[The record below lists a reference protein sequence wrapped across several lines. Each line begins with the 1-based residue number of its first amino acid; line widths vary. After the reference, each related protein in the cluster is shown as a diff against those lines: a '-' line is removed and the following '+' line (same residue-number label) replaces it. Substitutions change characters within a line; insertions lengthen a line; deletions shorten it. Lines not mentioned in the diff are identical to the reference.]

1 MTEPLLA
8 AQGVGPA
15 EAAVSAADQATAPPA
30 TGSAAW
36 AELRRNPMFLVPA
49 AVLLVIVAMAL
60 VPQAFAGW
68 FGHGDPRRCD
78 LIDSNGGSTSGHPFG
93 FDRQGCDVYANV
105 VHGARAS
112 ISVGILVTVLS
123 LAIAL
128 VLGSLAGYRGRLVDV
143 VVSRLTDVFF
153 GFPFILG
160 ALVVLTSVGDR
171 TIWSVS
177 LVLAMFNW
185 PVLTRLM
192 RSTVLSVKNMDYVL
206 AARALG
212 ATDRRILRHHV
223 LPNAIAPVIVIATIG
238 TGGVIVAEAS
248 LTFLG
253 IGLEPP
259 AISWGLQLSNAR
271 VGFQQHPHLLVYPG
285 LFLSLT
291 VLSFILLGDAVRDAL
306 DPKLR

>member
-1 MTEPLLA
+1 MSDLA
-8 AQGVGPA
+8 TPTGVSTTPAGPTA
-15 EAAVSAADQATAPPA
+15 TDPAAGVPA
-30 TGSAAW
+30 TGSAVW
-36 AELRRNPMFLVPA
+36 AELRRNPLFLGPA
-49 AVLLVIVAMAL
+49 AVLLVIVAMAA
-60 VPQAFAGW
+60 VPGAFAGW
-68 FGHGDPRRCD
+68 FGHGDPRVCE
-78 LIDSNGGSTSGHPFG
+78 LIDSSGGSRAGHPFG

-105 VHGARAS
+105 VFGARAS
-112 ISVGILVTVLS
+112 ISVGLVVTVLS
-123 LAIAL
+123 LAVAL
-128 VLGSLAGYRGRLVDV
+128 VLGSLAGYRGHLVDIL
-143 VVSRLTDVFF
+143 VSRLTDVFF

-160 ALVVLTSVGDR
+160 ALVVLTSVGNR

-177 LVLAMFNW
+177 LVLALFNW

-192 RSTVLSVKNMDYVL
+192 RSTVLAVRTTDYVV

-212 ATDRRILRHHV
+212 AGDLRIILRHV

-253 IGLEPP
+253 IGLEAP

-271 VGFQQHPHLLVYPG
+271 VGFQQHPHLLLYPG